1 MRREIFVHAGAHR
14 TGTSSFQLCL
24 SENQSVLKASGFNV
38 AFPGRDGVAGG
49 RLKLR
54 LPRPR
59 HGPDEMDFFVGKAAR
74 TLMDHVSDNKNP
86 LVLSEENLP
95 GVILHFFKGRLY
107 PNRKRR
113 LQVFRKAIESID
125 CRVAH
130 VLFVIRPYDQLFMS
144 GFRKHAEDNPVQ
156 DFADHAEAMSKFS
169 GGWPETVQSLRN
181 VLAPDRLSV
190 VEFGARGQSRD
201 LLGRLLDDAPERFSE
216 PQRGLNISATDAAL
230 EHLQSLYHSGVNLSR
245 AEWQKVIGDFA
256 DETDDRGF
264 TSFSKA
270 QLERFST
277 RYAADLERLAG
288 MNGVTLIG
296 C

>member
-24 SENQSVLKASGFNV
+24 SKNQSVLEASGFNV
-38 AFPGRDGVAGG
+38 AFPGRDGVPGG

-74 TLMDHVSDNKNP
+74 TLMDHVSDTKNA
-86 LVLSEENLP
+86 LILSEENLP

-113 LQVFRKAIESID
+113 LQVFRKALQSVD
-125 CRVAH
+125 AHVAH
-130 VLFVIRPYDQLFMS
+130 VLFVIRPYDQLFIS
-144 GFRKHAEDNPVQ
+144 GFRKHAEDNPVN
-156 DFADHAEAMSKFS
+156 DFAEHADAMSKFS
-169 GGWPETVQSLRN
+169 GGWPETVQALRN

-201 LLGRLLDDAPERFSE
+201 LLGRLLDDGPARFSE
-216 PQRGLNISATDAAL
+216 PERALNISATDAAL
-230 EHLQSLYHSGVNLSR
+230 EHLQSLYHSGVSLTR
-245 AEWQKVIGDFA
+245 ADWQKVIGDFLE
-256 DETDDRGF
+256 DTEDREF
-264 TSFSKA
+264 TRFTKE
-270 QLERFST
+270 QQERLAG
-277 RYAADLERLAG
+277 RYAADLDRLAD
-288 MNGVTLIG
+288 MHGVTFIG
-296 C
+296 